1 MPELP
6 EVETVVTSIRRSKI
20 FNKRILSI
28 VFHSTKLI
36 DGPLKKRFPKDVLG
50 FAITK
55 CKRRG
60 KHIIL
65 SLSSG
70 KDLII
75 HLRMTGK
82 ILIED
87 RKIPAHKHLRAAF
100 TFSADDREFRYVD
113 VRKFGRFYLV
123 DSAEKF
129 LGELG
134 FEPLDKK
141 VSSVDFAK
149 LLKNHSRK
157 IKTLLLDQHF
167 IAGIGNIYADEAL
180 FEATIHPERNSST
193 LTQKEADALLK
204 AIRKVLTLAIERG
217 GSSLGEG
224 LGNFQDAY
232 GSSGQNQHEFQ
243 VYRRTKLPCVRCGT
257 PIKRIVIS
265 QRSTHF
271 CPNCQQK
278 EK

>member
-20 FNKRILSI
+20 FNKKILRAEI
-28 VFHSTKLI
+28 HFAKLI
-36 DGPLKKRFPKDVLG
+36 DGPLKKRFHKEVVG
-50 FAITK
+50 FSITS

-65 SLSSG
+65 SLSSD

-82 ILIED
+82 VLIED
-87 RKIPAHKHLRAAF
+87 KDIPAHKHLRAAF
-100 TFSADDREFRYVD
+100 TFAGDDREFRYVD

-123 DSAEKF
+123 DSAEEF
-129 LGELG
+129 LKELG

-141 VSSVDFAK
+141 VSAHDFAK

-157 IKTLLLDQHF
+157 IKALLLDQHF
-167 IAGIGNIYADEAL
+167 IAGVGNIYADEAL
-180 FEATIHPERNSST
+180 FEAKIHPERNSST
-193 LTQKEADALLK
+193 LTQKEAEALLK
-204 AIRKVLTLAIERG
+204 AIRKVLTSAIERG

-232 GSSGQNQHEFQ
+232 GSAGKNQHEFQ

-257 PIKRIVIS
+257 PIKRIVVS

>member
-6 EVETVVTSIRRSKI
+6 EVETVVASICRSKI
-20 FNKRILSI
+20 FNKKILQADI
-28 VFHSTKLI
+28 HFAKLI
-36 DGPLKKRFPKDVLG
+36 DGPLKKRFPQDVLG

-82 ILIED
+82 VLIED
-87 RKIPAHKHLRAAF
+87 RKIPAPKHIRAAF
-100 TFSADDREFRYVD
+100 TFSAETREFRYVD

-123 DSAEKF
+123 DNAEHF
-129 LGELG
+129 LKELG
-134 FEPLDKK
+134 FEPLDEKI
-141 VSSVDFAK
+141 SAEDFAK

-157 IKTLLLDQHF
+157 IKALLLDQHF
-167 IAGIGNIYADEAL
+167 IAGVGNIYADEAL
-180 FEATIHPERNSST
+180 FEAKIHPERNSST
-193 LTQKEADALLK
+193 FTQKKAEALLK
-204 AIRKVLTLAIERG
+204 AIRKVLTLAIQRG

-232 GSSGQNQHEFQ
+232 GSSGKNQNEFQ
-243 VYRRTKLPCVRCGT
+243 VYRRTKLPCVRCRT
-257 PIKRIVIS
+257 PIKRIVVS

-271 CPNCQQK
+271 CPNCQPK
-278 EK
+278 K